1 MELKIIPVVC
11 KPGCVGDLYPC
22 IDQIK
27 KIVESGNVAF
37 MIYSHHVM
45 EKISEMDFKIEI
57 MKQNGMPLAV
67 YISAKGE
74 RSVYE
79 RFGKKSDIH

>member
-22 IDQIK
+22 IDQIQ

-37 MIYSHHVM
+37 MIYSYHVM
-45 EKISEMDFKIEI
+45 EKISEMDFKVEI
-57 MKQNGMPLAV
+57 MKQNGVPLAV
-67 YISAKGE
+67 YISEKGE